1 MDIQC
6 HYNEKIIQQFY
17 ATLAFEKN
25 EALTFKWM
33 TGDTMRQS
41 NFYEFA
47 KLLNYDFQGF
57 SVPVGHRVHHHGAHL
72 DKNRLAPLYSS
83 KGKIGTIKGL
93 LPLYSILLC
102 MFRENISPSGGNRDA
117 IRSALVELMYL
128 SHRCSM
134 SEDPNEDF
142 KLDVM
147 HYIFN
152 EMHDA
157 MISKRIPPYAPYIML
172 LITEKTKDMDFS
184 KGNSE
189 HKLKRMNVIKPTEE
203 KKAVKGKGKKQVPE
217 DGDDV
222 EMDDPSSPMR
232 KTSSAR
238 PSRSKKKLSLWQ
250 RTLLC
255 INVAIHKEN
264 YAAYE
269 ERRAIIHSQQS
280 ICREIQLI
288 QDPSAQLS
296 PVPKPT
302 YIPYDR

>member
-1 MDIQC
+1 
-6 HYNEKIIQQFY
+6 
-17 ATLAFEKN
+17 
-25 EALTFKWM
+25 M
-33 TGDTMRQS
+33 TGNSMRQS

-57 SVPVGHRVHHHGAHL
+57 SVPVGHRVHQHGSHP
-72 DKNRLAPLYSS
+72 DKNRLAPLYTS

-93 LPLYSILLC
+93 LPLYNILLR
-102 MFRENISPSGGNRDA
+102 MFGENISPSGGNRDA
-117 IRSALVELMYL
+117 IRSTLVELLYF
-128 SHRCSM
+128 SHRYFV

-157 MISKRIPPYAPYIML
+157 MVSKRISPYAPYIML
-172 LITEKTKDMDFS
+172 LITEKVKDMDFS
-184 KGNSE
+184 KGNSK
-189 HKLKRMNVIKPTEE
+189 HKLKRMNVIKPTKD

-217 DGDDV
+217 DDDDV
-222 EMDDPSSPMR
+222 EMDDPSSPVC
-232 KTSSAR
+232 KTFSAR

-255 INVAIHKEN
+255 INIAIHKEN
-264 YAAYE
+264 YATYE
-269 ERRAIIHSQQS
+269 ERRDIIHNKQF

-288 QDPSAQLS
+288 QDPSA
-296 PVPKPT
+296 
-302 YIPYDR
+302 

>member
-1 MDIQC
+1 
-6 HYNEKIIQQFY
+6 
-17 ATLAFEKN
+17 
-25 EALTFKWM
+25 
-33 TGDTMRQS
+33 
-41 NFYEFA
+41 
-47 KLLNYDFQGF
+47 LNYDFQGY
-57 SVPVGHRVHHHGAHL
+57 SVPVGHRVHLHGVQP

-93 LPLYSILLC
+93 LPLYNIFFR

-117 IRSALVELMYL
+117 IRAALVELMYL
-128 SHRCSM
+128 SHHCFVCTH
-134 SEDPNEDF
+134 PNEDF

-157 MISKRIPPYAPYIML
+157 MVSKRTPPYAPYIML
-172 LITEKTKDMDFS
+172 LINQKVKDMDLS

-203 KKAVKGKGKKQVPE
+203 KDAAKGKGKKQVPTG
-217 DGDDV
+217 GDDI
-222 EMDDPSSPMR
+222 EMGDPSSPVC

-238 PSRSKKKLSLWQ
+238 PSHNKKLSLWQ

-264 YAAYE
+264 YATYE
-269 ERRAIIHSQQS
+269 ERRDIIHN
-280 ICREIQLI
+280 
-288 QDPSAQLS
+288 
-296 PVPKPT
+296 
-302 YIPYDR
+302 